1 MMWIAASLIAAL
13 AQTGRN
19 AAQAGLTARLGTL
32 GATGVRF
39 LFGLPF
45 ALIFLAVLSRRDGL
59 PPLAAG
65 AIAWTA
71 AGALAQVGATALMLR
86 AMQLRGFAVATAL
99 IKTEPVTL
107 ALLGALLLGETLGPA
122 RLGAISLATAGVL
135 LMAGTG
141 WRGAGWRALLTA
153 VVAGALFGAS
163 AIGFRG
169 AILSLEGGGYVSRA
183 TTILALSLAMQTALV
198 GGWLALTDRP
208 VLRAMAGAWRE
219 SLGAGFLG
227 ALASQF
233 WFIGFALAPAADVR
247 TLALAEVAFAALV
260 SRRRRERI
268 GPQSLAGI
276 VLVMAGVAWLLRAG

>member
-19 AAQAGLTARLGTL
+19 AAQAGLTGRLGTV

-59 PPLAAG
+59 PPLAAS
-65 AIAWTA
+65 AIVWTA

-107 ALLGALLLGETLGPA
+107 ALLGALVLGEPLGPA
-122 RLGAISLATAGVL
+122 RMGAISLATAGVL
-135 LMAGTG
+135 LMAGTD

-153 VVAGALFGAS
+153 VAAGALFGAS

-169 AILSLEGGGYVSRA
+169 AILSLQGGGHVGRA
-183 TTILALSLAMQTALV
+183 TMVLALSLAMQTALV

-268 GPQSLAGI
+268 GPRMLAGI

>member
-1 MMWIAASLIAAL
+1 MWIAAALIAAL

-45 ALIFLAVLSRRDGL
+45 AILFLVVASRFVAIPPVSATAVS
-59 PPLAAG
+59 
-65 AIAWTA
+65 WTA
-71 AGALAQVGATALMLR
+71 LGAAAQVGGTALMLM
-86 AMQLRGFAVATAL
+86 AMSLRGFAVATAL

-107 ALLGALLLGETLGPA
+107 AILGALVLAEPLGVQ
-122 RLGAISLATAGVL
+122 RMGAILVATFGVLMLSGGGWRRAGWAPLLLAVTAGG
-135 LMAGTG
+135 M
-141 WRGAGWRALLTA
+141 
-153 VVAGALFGAS
+153 FGLS

-169 AILSLEGGGYVSRA
+169 AILSLDSGGHMIRA
-183 TTILALSLAMQTALV
+183 TTILVVSLVLQTAIV
-198 GGWLALTDRP
+198 GGWLALTARGT
-208 VLRAMAGAWRE
+208 LAAMVGVWRE

-247 TLALAEVAFAALV
+247 TLALVEVIFAAAV
-260 SRRRRERI
+260 SRRRREAMGRPEI
-268 GPQSLAGI
+268 AGMAL
-276 VLVMAGVAWLLRAG
+276 VLVGVAWLLRST

>member
-45 ALIFLAVLSRRDGL
+45 ALIFLALLSRRDGL

-107 ALLGALLLGETLGPA
+107 ALLGALVLGEPLGPA

-141 WRGAGWRALLTA
+141 WRGAGWRALLAA

-169 AILSLEGGGYVSRA
+169 AILSLEGGGYVGRA

-247 TLALAEVAFAALV
+247 TLALAEVVFAALV
-260 SRRRRERI
+260 SRQRRERI
-268 GPQSLAGI
+268 GPRSLAGI
-276 VLVMAGVAWLLRAG
+276 VLVMAGVAWLLRAS

>member
-1 MMWIAASLIAAL
+1 MWIAATLIAAL

-45 ALIFLAVLSRRDGL
+45 AILFLLVVSRWDPMPSLNKTALG
-59 PPLAAG
+59 
-65 AIAWTA
+65 WTLL
-71 AGALAQVGATALMLR
+71 GALAQIGATALMLG

-107 ALLGALLLGETLGPA
+107 AIMGAVIFAEVLSPA
-122 RLGAISLATAGVL
+122 RLGAITLATVGVL
-135 LMAGTG
+135 MLSGTG
-141 WRGAGWRALLTA
+141 WRRAGWWPVILAIIS
-153 VVAGALFGAS
+153 GGLFGLS

-169 AILSLEGGGYVSRA
+169 GILSLDTGGYVVRA
-183 TTILALSLAMQTALV
+183 TTILVLSLAMQTIVV
-198 GGWLALTDRP
+198 GLWLAARDRRA
-208 VLRAMAGAWRE
+208 LRGMALAWRE

-227 ALASQF
+227 AFASQF

-247 TLALAEVAFAALV
+247 TLALVEVVFAAGV
-260 SRRRRERI
+260 SRRRREAMGRREI
-268 GPQSLAGI
+268 LGMLLI
-276 VLVMAGVAWLLRAG
+276 LLGVGWLLRST